1 MRVMISQPMRGKTN
15 EQIRQERE
23 EVIKLLEQEG
33 HQIVDTIID
42 DFIEG
47 EGNNYAIRCLSKSIE
62 FLADV
67 DALVLMPGW
76 ENARGCMIENRI
88 ALEYGKF
95 VRYL

>member
-15 EQIRQERE
+15 EQIRLERE
-23 EVIKLLEQEG
+23 EVVKQLEKEG
-33 HQIVDTIID
+33 HEVVDTIID

-47 EGNNYAIRCLSKSIE
+47 EGDNYAIRCLAKSIE
-62 FLADV
+62 FLASV

-76 ENARGCMIENRI
+76 NDARGCMIENRI